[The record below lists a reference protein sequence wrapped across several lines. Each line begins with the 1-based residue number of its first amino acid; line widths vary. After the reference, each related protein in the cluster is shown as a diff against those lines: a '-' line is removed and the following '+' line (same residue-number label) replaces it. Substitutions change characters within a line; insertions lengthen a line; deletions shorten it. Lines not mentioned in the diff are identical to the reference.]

1 LLVSINY
8 NYNNY
13 YIYNIDSFNCRISQ
27 EEKISDKQLNINSD
41 YIIILS
47 GDTFILF
54 EIILPLI
61 ENKAKIVFWANI
73 LSITD
78 LQINQQKKT
87 ASINFYE
94 DIENQEYHLKLI
106 IENIIIFRDTLV
118 SRMNSLDIR
127 VVSKMVDPMKQL
139 KKRIT
144 LKDITTMN
152 LEEIEQNVKE
162 LKKIIDKGE
171 VDSYTVNTFTTLCG
185 KAIEGLNKNNDEI
198 KQFEFMNMMKSVLQ
212 MEQVSKLTEMERN
225 KDKGGNIN
233 INVSNVN
240 NIINNKNEINN
251 NKEKKDDNELL
262 YENVEDKKEEKKVEE
277 KKEDKKVEENKED
290 KKEDKNEII
299 IDN

>member
-1 LLVSINY
+1 M
-8 NYNNY
+8 
-13 YIYNIDSFNCRISQ
+13 
-27 EEKISDKQLNINSD
+27 
-41 YIIILS
+41 
-47 GDTFILF
+47 
-54 EIILPLI
+54 PLI

-94 DIENQEYHLKLI
+94 DIENKEYHLKLI

-127 VVSKMVDPMKQL
+127 VVSKMVNPMKQL

-144 LKDITTMN
+144 LKDINTMN

-225 KDKGGNIN
+225 KDKNGNIN
-233 INVSNVN
+233 ISNVN
-240 NIINNKNEINN
+240 NNINNKNEINN
-251 NKEKKDDNELL
+251 NKDKKDNEELL
-262 YENVEDKKEEKKVEE
+262 YENVEEEKKEE
-277 KKEDKKVEENKED
+277 KKEDKKIEENKDD

>member
-1 LLVSINY
+1 
-8 NYNNY
+8 
-13 YIYNIDSFNCRISQ
+13 
-27 EEKISDKQLNINSD
+27 
-41 YIIILS
+41 
-47 GDTFILF
+47 
-54 EIILPLI
+54 
-61 ENKAKIVFWANI
+61 
-73 LSITD
+73 
-78 LQINQQKKT
+78 
-87 ASINFYE
+87 
-94 DIENQEYHLKLI
+94 
-106 IENIIIFRDTLV
+106 
-118 SRMNSLDIR
+118 MNSLDIR

-212 MEQVSKLTEMERN
+212 MEQVNKLTEMERN
-225 KDKGGNIN
+225 KDKNGNIN
-233 INVSNVN
+233 INISNIN
-240 NIINNKNEINN
+240 NIKDKNEINN
-251 NKEKKDDNELL
+251 KDKKDNEEL
-262 YENVEDKKEEKKVEE
+262 YENIEEKKEE
-277 KKEDKKVEENKED
+277 KKEDKKEEEKKEEG

>member
-1 LLVSINY
+1 MLVSIKYIN
-8 NYNNY
+8 
-13 YIYNIDSFNCRISQ
+13 YIYYIDSFNCRISQ

-54 EIILPLI
+54 ELILPL
-61 ENKAKIVFWANI
+61 ENKAKIVFWSNI

-78 LQINQQKKT
+78 LQINKQKKT

-212 MEQVSKLTEMERN
+212 MEQVNKLTEMERN
-225 KDKGGNIN
+225 KDKNGNIN
-233 INVSNVN
+233 ISNIN
-240 NIINNKNEINN
+240 NIKDKNEINV
-251 NKEKKDDNELL
+251 KDKKDNEEL
-262 YENVEDKKEEKKVEE
+262 YENIEDKKEEKKEDKKEEE
-277 KKEDKKVEENKED
+277 KKEED

>member
-1 LLVSINY
+1 LLVIIKYINY
-8 NYNNY
+8 S
-13 YIYNIDSFNCRISQ
+13 YNIDSFNCRISQ

-54 EIILPLI
+54 ELILPL
-61 ENKAKIVFWANI
+61 ENKAKIVFWSNI

-78 LQINQQKKT
+78 LQINKQKKT

-106 IENIIIFRDTLV
+106 IENIMIFRDTLV

-152 LEEIEQNVKE
+152 LEGIEQNVKE

-212 MEQVSKLTEMERN
+212 MEQVNKLTEMERN
-225 KDKGGNIN
+225 KDKNGNIN
-233 INVSNVN
+233 ISNIN
-240 NIINNKNEINN
+240 NINDKNEINI
-251 NKEKKDDNELL
+251 KDKKDNEEL
-262 YENVEDKKEEKKVEE
+262 YENIEDKKEEKKEDKKEEE
-277 KKEDKKVEENKED
+277 KKEED

>member
-1 LLVSINY
+1 MLVSIKYIN
-8 NYNNY
+8 
-13 YIYNIDSFNCRISQ
+13 YIYYIDSFNCRISQ

-54 EIILPLI
+54 ELILPL
-61 ENKAKIVFWANI
+61 ENKAKIVFWSNI

-78 LQINQQKKT
+78 LQINKQKKT

-106 IENIIIFRDTLV
+106 IENIMIFRDTLV

-212 MEQVSKLTEMERN
+212 MEQVNKLTEMERN
-225 KDKGGNIN
+225 KDKNGNIN
-233 INVSNVN
+233 ISNIN
-240 NIINNKNEINN
+240 NIKDKNEINN
-251 NKEKKDDNELL
+251 KDKKDNEEL
-262 YENVEDKKEEKKVEE
+262 YENIEDKKEEKKEDKKEEE
-277 KKEDKKVEENKED
+277 KKEED

>member
-1 LLVSINY
+1 MLVSIKYINH
-8 NYNNY
+8 
-13 YIYNIDSFNCRISQ
+13 IYNIDSFNCRISQ

-54 EIILPLI
+54 ELILPL
-61 ENKAKIVFWANI
+61 ENKAKIVFWSNI

-78 LQINQQKKT
+78 LQINKQKKT

-212 MEQVSKLTEMERN
+212 MEQVNKLTEMERN
-225 KDKGGNIN
+225 KDKNGNIN
-233 INVSNVN
+233 ISNIN
-240 NIINNKNEINN
+240 NINDKNEINI
-251 NKEKKDDNELL
+251 KDKKDNEEL
-262 YENVEDKKEEKKVEE
+262 YENIEDKKEEKKEDKKEEE
-277 KKEDKKVEENKED
+277 KKEED

>member
-1 LLVSINY
+1 MLVSIKYIN
-8 NYNNY
+8 
-13 YIYNIDSFNCRISQ
+13 YIYYIDSFNCRISQ

-54 EIILPLI
+54 ELILPL
-61 ENKAKIVFWANI
+61 ENKAKIVFWSNI

-78 LQINQQKKT
+78 LQINKQKKT

-212 MEQVSKLTEMERN
+212 MEQVNKLTEMERN
-225 KDKGGNIN
+225 KDKNGNIN
-233 INVSNVN
+233 ISNIN
-240 NIINNKNEINN
+240 NIKDKNEINI
-251 NKEKKDDNELL
+251 KDKKDNEEL
-262 YENVEDKKEEKKVEE
+262 YENIEDKKEEKKEDKKEEE
-277 KKEDKKVEENKED
+277 KKEED

>member
-1 LLVSINY
+1 M
-8 NYNNY
+8 
-13 YIYNIDSFNCRISQ
+13 
-27 EEKISDKQLNINSD
+27 
-41 YIIILS
+41 
-47 GDTFILF
+47 
-54 EIILPLI
+54 

-225 KDKGGNIN
+225 KDKDDSIGDYSLSSEEDEQKENEKENEENKKIIPENLNSYFTSSKNKQNENIN
-233 INVSNVN
+233 ISNKPKN
-240 NIINNKNEINN
+240 EERTSISKQQMLKYIQNLNKNEEK
-251 NKEKKDDNELL
+251 NK
-262 YENVEDKKEEKKVEE
+262 
-277 KKEDKKVEENKED
+277 
-290 KKEDKNEII
+290 
-299 IDN
+299 

>member
-1 LLVSINY
+1 M
-8 NYNNY
+8 
-13 YIYNIDSFNCRISQ
+13 YIIDSFNCRISQ
-27 EEKISDKQLNINSD
+27 GEKVLDKQLNINSD

-54 EIILPLI
+54 ESILPL

-78 LQINQQKKT
+78 VQINKQKKT

-94 DIENQEYHLKLI
+94 DIENQDYHLKLI

-118 SRMNSLDIR
+118 SRMNALDIR
-127 VVSKMVDPMKQL
+127 VVSKMIDPLKQL

-144 LKDITTMN
+144 LKDINTMN
-152 LEEIEQNVKE
+152 IEEIEQSAKE
-162 LKKIIDKGE
+162 LKKNIDKGE

-185 KAIEGLNKNNDEI
+185 KAIEELNRNGDEI

-212 MEQVSKLTEMERN
+212 MEQVNKLTEMERN
-225 KDKGGNIN
+225 I
-233 INVSNVN
+233 
-240 NIINNKNEINN
+240 NKNEIKNEIKD
-251 NKEKKDDNELL
+251 NKDKKENEELL
-262 YENVEDKKEEKKVEE
+262 YENIEGKKEED
-277 KKEDKKVEENKED
+277 KEDKKVED

>member
-1 LLVSINY
+1 
-8 NYNNY
+8 
-13 YIYNIDSFNCRISQ
+13 
-27 EEKISDKQLNINSD
+27 
-41 YIIILS
+41 
-47 GDTFILF
+47 
-54 EIILPLI
+54 
-61 ENKAKIVFWANI
+61 
-73 LSITD
+73 
-78 LQINQQKKT
+78 
-87 ASINFYE
+87 
-94 DIENQEYHLKLI
+94 
-106 IENIIIFRDTLV
+106 
-118 SRMNSLDIR
+118 MNSLDIR

-233 INVSNVN
+233 ISNVN
-240 NIINNKNEINN
+240 NNINNKNEINN
-251 NKEKKDDNELL
+251 KDKKDDNELL
-262 YENVEDKKEEKKVEE
+262 YENVEEKKEDKKVDKKVEE

>member
-1 LLVSINY
+1 
-8 NYNNY
+8 
-13 YIYNIDSFNCRISQ
+13 
-27 EEKISDKQLNINSD
+27 
-41 YIIILS
+41 
-47 GDTFILF
+47 
-54 EIILPLI
+54 
-61 ENKAKIVFWANI
+61 
-73 LSITD
+73 
-78 LQINQQKKT
+78 
-87 ASINFYE
+87 
-94 DIENQEYHLKLI
+94 
-106 IENIIIFRDTLV
+106 
-118 SRMNSLDIR
+118 
-127 VVSKMVDPMKQL
+127 MKQL

-240 NIINNKNEINN
+240 NNINNKNEINN
-251 NKEKKDDNELL
+251 NKDKKDDNELL
-262 YENVEDKKEEKKVEE
+262 YENVEEKKEDKKEEKK
-277 KKEDKKVEENKED
+277 EDKNVEENKED

>member
-1 LLVSINY
+1 MLVSIKYIN
-8 NYNNY
+8 

-27 EEKISDKQLNINSD
+27 EEKISDEQYYILNINSD

-54 EIILPLI
+54 ELILPL
-61 ENKAKIVFWANI
+61 ENKAKIVFWSNI

-78 LQINQQKKT
+78 LQINKQKKT

-106 IENIIIFRDTLV
+106 IENIMIFRDTLV

-144 LKDITTMN
+144 MKDITTMN

-212 MEQVSKLTEMERN
+212 MEQVNKLTEMERN
-225 KDKGGNIN
+225 KDKNGNIN
-233 INVSNVN
+233 ISNIN
-240 NIINNKNEINN
+240 NINDKNEINI
-251 NKEKKDDNELL
+251 KDKKDNEEL
-262 YENVEDKKEEKKVEE
+262 YENIEEKR
-277 KKEDKKVEENKED
+277 KKKRRIKRRRKKRKRI
-290 KKEDKNEII
+290 KKKIRMKLL
-299 IDN
+299 

>member
-1 LLVSINY
+1 MLVSIKYIN
-8 NYNNY
+8 

-54 EIILPLI
+54 ELILPL
-61 ENKAKIVFWANI
+61 ENKAKIVFWSNI

-78 LQINQQKKT
+78 LQINKQKKT
-87 ASINFYE
+87 ASINIYE

-106 IENIIIFRDTLV
+106 IENIMIFRDTLV

-152 LEEIEQNVKE
+152 LEGIEQNVKE

-212 MEQVSKLTEMERN
+212 MEQVNKLTEMERN
-225 KDKGGNIN
+225 KDKNGNIN
-233 INVSNVN
+233 ISNIN
-240 NIINNKNEINN
+240 NINDKNEINI
-251 NKEKKDDNELL
+251 KDKKDNEEL
-262 YENVEDKKEEKKVEE
+262 YENIEDKKEEKKEDKKEEE
-277 KKEDKKVEENKED
+277 KKEED

>member
-1 LLVSINY
+1 MLVSIKYIN
-8 NYNNY
+8 
-13 YIYNIDSFNCRISQ
+13 YIYYIDSFNCRISQ

-54 EIILPLI
+54 ELILPL
-61 ENKAKIVFWANI
+61 ENKAKIVFWSNI

-78 LQINQQKKT
+78 LQINKQKKT

-106 IENIIIFRDTLV
+106 IENIMIFRDTLV

-212 MEQVSKLTEMERN
+212 MEQVNKLTEMERN
-225 KDKGGNIN
+225 KDKNENIN
-233 INVSNVN
+233 ISNIN
-240 NIINNKNEINN
+240 NINDKNEINV
-251 NKEKKDDNELL
+251 KDKKDNEEL
-262 YENVEDKKEEKKVEE
+262 YENIEDKKEEKKEDKKEEE
-277 KKEDKKVEENKED
+277 KKEED

>member
-1 LLVSINY
+1 M
-8 NYNNY
+8 
-13 YIYNIDSFNCRISQ
+13 
-27 EEKISDKQLNINSD
+27 
-41 YIIILS
+41 
-47 GDTFILF
+47 
-54 EIILPLI
+54 

-225 KDKGGNIN
+225 KDKGGNIK
-233 INVSNVN
+233 ISNVN
-240 NIINNKNEINN
+240 NNINNKNEINN
-251 NKEKKDDNELL
+251 NKDKKDDNELL
-262 YENVEDKKEEKKVEE
+262 YENVEEKKEDKKVEE

>member
-1 LLVSINY
+1 LLVSIKYIN
-8 NYNNY
+8 

-54 EIILPLI
+54 ELILPL
-61 ENKAKIVFWANI
+61 ENKAKIVFWSNI

-78 LQINQQKKT
+78 LQINKQKKT

-106 IENIIIFRDTLV
+106 IENIMIFRDTLV

-212 MEQVSKLTEMERN
+212 MEQVNKLTEMERN
-225 KDKGGNIN
+225 KDKNGNIN
-233 INVSNVN
+233 ISNIN
-240 NIINNKNEINN
+240 NISDKNEINV
-251 NKEKKDDNELL
+251 KDKKDNEEL
-262 YENVEDKKEEKKVEE
+262 YENIEDKKEEKKEDKKEEE
-277 KKEDKKVEENKED
+277 KKEED

>member
-1 LLVSINY
+1 MLVSIKYINY
-8 NYNNY
+8 S
-13 YIYNIDSFNCRISQ
+13 YNIDSFNCRISQ

-54 EIILPLI
+54 ELILPL
-61 ENKAKIVFWANI
+61 ENKAKIVFWSNI

-78 LQINQQKKT
+78 LQINKQKKT
-87 ASINFYE
+87 ASINIYE

-106 IENIIIFRDTLV
+106 IENIMIFRDTLV

-152 LEEIEQNVKE
+152 LEGIEQNVKE

-185 KAIEGLNKNNDEI
+185 KAIEGLNKNSDEI

-212 MEQVSKLTEMERN
+212 MEQVNKLTEMERN
-225 KDKGGNIN
+225 KDKNGNIN
-233 INVSNVN
+233 ISNIN
-240 NIINNKNEINN
+240 NINDKNEINI
-251 NKEKKDDNELL
+251 KDKKDNEEL
-262 YENVEDKKEEKKVEE
+262 YENIEDKKEEKKEDKKEEE
-277 KKEDKKVEENKED
+277 KKEED